1 MTKKHKLNHCGY
13 ACKLNCAD
21 CPLSHLNNGSTMLC
35 SDFETFYPEKAIAI
49 VQKWSDEHPQ
59 KTYLSEF
66 LKKYPNALLNDR
78 GVMAFP
84 KNLKALRLKHK
95 LTQDEL
101 GEKLY
106 LSRTSISNYEQG
118 KFEPNIE
125 TIIAISDLF
134 NITTDELLK

>member
-1 MTKKHKLNHCGY
+1 
-13 ACKLNCAD
+13 
-21 CPLSHLNNGSTMLC
+21 
-35 SDFETFYPEKAIAI
+35 
-49 VQKWSDEHPQ
+49 
-59 KTYLSEF
+59 
-66 LKKYPNALLNDR
+66 
-78 GVMAFP
+78 MAFP
-84 KNLKALRLKHK
+84 EKLKALRLENG

-125 TIIAISDLF
+125 TMIAISDLF

>member
-1 MTKKHKLNHCGY
+1 MT
-13 ACKLNCAD
+13 
-21 CPLSHLNNGSTMLC
+21 
-35 SDFETFYPEKAIAI
+35 
-49 VQKWSDEHPQ
+49 
-59 KTYLSEF
+59 
-66 LKKYPNALLNDR
+66 
-78 GVMAFP
+78 FP

>member
-1 MTKKHKLNHCGY
+1 
-13 ACKLNCAD
+13 
-21 CPLSHLNNGSTMLC
+21 
-35 SDFETFYPEKAIAI
+35 
-49 VQKWSDEHPQ
+49 
-59 KTYLSEF
+59 
-66 LKKYPNALLNDR
+66 
-78 GVMAFP
+78 MAFP
-84 KNLKALRLKHK
+84 EKLKALRLKHK

-101 GEKLY
+101 GKKLY